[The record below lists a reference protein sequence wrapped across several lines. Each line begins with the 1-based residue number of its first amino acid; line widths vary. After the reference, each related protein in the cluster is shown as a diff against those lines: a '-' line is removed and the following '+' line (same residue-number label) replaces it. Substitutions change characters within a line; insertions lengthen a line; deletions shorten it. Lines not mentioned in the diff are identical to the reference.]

1 MAEKRVKLRTI
12 EELENYRRKVSK
24 AEKEEGP
31 TVRVCCGTGCLASGS
46 MKVVEALKEETE
58 RRGINLR
65 IVPTGCQ
72 GFCERGPLVTVL
84 PNDIFYQKV
93 SDFDAAKILDLTV
106 GRGKEISW
114 LLYCDERTGGVA
126 FKKEEIPFYQ
136 KQQRIVLQHCG
147 VIDPTN
153 IDDYIAAGGY
163 TALAKTLFIEPEA
176 VINEVKKSGLRG
188 RGGAGFPTGP
198 KWEYTR
204 KSRGNRKF
212 IICNGDE
219 GDPGAFMDRS
229 ILEGDPHSVLEGM
242 IICARAVG
250 NCREGYVYVRE
261 EYPLAVK
268 NVNTAIEQARELGL
282 LGENI
287 LGSGL
292 NFDLEVRRGA
302 GAFVCGE
309 STALMFSIEGKRGMP
324 RVTPPRSTE
333 AGLWGK
339 PTCLNNVETLAA
351 VPLIINQGAD
361 WFASIGTENSKGT
374 KIFALTGQVKNT
386 GLIEVPMGTTIRE
399 VVFDIGGGI
408 LGDKKFKAV
417 QIGGPSGGCVT
428 EEHLDIP
435 VDFESLDEVGAMM
448 GSGGLVVM
456 DESTCMVEIARFFL
470 SFTQKESCGKCPP
483 CRIGTYEML
492 DILTRIVEGKGKE
505 GDIELLENMG
515 KKIIETSLCGLG
527 KSAPNPVL
535 STIRYFRDE
544 YEAHIRDKY
553 CPAGA
558 CRALGTYRINEDD
571 CVLCGLCKEACVYD
585 AVMEE
590 RNRYFIDS
598 LYCEKCGACVD
609 VCPTGCVLVEGK
621 KVVKV

>member
-1 MAEKRVKLRTI
+1 MKMQGKLKTIKEIEDLQKKLAEA
-12 EELENYRRKVSK
+12 RKKMSS
-24 AEKEEGP
+24 AI
-31 TVRVCCGTGCLASGS
+31 TVCCGTGCLASGS
-46 MKVVEALKEETE
+46 LKVVEAVKEEAE
-58 RRGINLR
+58 KRGIALR
-65 IVPTGCQ
+65 IIPTGCQ
-72 GFCERGPLVTVL
+72 GFCERGPLVTVQ
-84 PNDIFYQKV
+84 PSNIFYQRV

-106 GRGKEISW
+106 ARGREISW
-114 LLYCDERTGGVA
+114 LLYFNEETGKVA
-126 FKKEEIPFYQ
+126 FKAEEIPFYK
-136 KQQRIVLQHCG
+136 KQNRMVLAHCG
-147 VIDPTN
+147 VLDPAN
-153 IDDYIAAGGY
+153 IEDYLAVGGY
-163 TALAKTLFIEPEA
+163 TALAKALFMEPET
-176 VINEVKKSGLRG
+176 VIEEVKKSGLRG
-188 RGGAGFPTGP
+188 RGGAGFPTGL
-198 KWEYTR
+198 KWEHTR
-204 KSRGNRKF
+204 KSRGERKF
-212 IICNGDE
+212 VICNGDE

-229 ILEGDPHSVLEGM
+229 ILEGDPHSVVEGM
-242 IICARAVG
+242 IICAFAVG

-268 NVNTAIEQARELGL
+268 HVSIAIEQAREYGL

-333 AGLWGK
+333 AGLWSK
-339 PTCLNNVETLAA
+339 PTCLNNVETFAN
-351 VPLIINQGAD
+351 VPIILNKGAD
-361 WFASIGTENSKGT
+361 WFVSVGTENSKGT
-374 KIFALTGQVKNT
+374 KIFALTGHVKNT

-408 LGDKKFKAV
+408 PGDKKFKAV

-428 EEHLDIP
+428 EEYLDIP
-435 VDFESLDEVGAMM
+435 IDFESLNKVGAMM

-492 DILTRIVEGKGKE
+492 DILTRIVEGKGRE
-505 GDIELLENMG
+505 GDIELLE
-515 KKIIETSLCGLG
+515 KISRKIIETSLCGLG

-535 STIRYFRDE
+535 STIRHFRDE
-544 YEAHIRDKY
+544 YEAHIKDKY
-553 CPAGA
+553 CPAGT
-558 CRALGTYRINEDD
+558 CKALGTYRINEDD
-571 CVLCGLCKEACVYD
+571 CVLCGLCKEACAYD
-585 AVMEE
+585 AILEE
-590 RNRYFIDS
+590 RSRYFIDQ
-598 LYCEKCGACVD
+598 LLCERCGACVP
-609 VCPTGCVLVEGK
+609 VCPVECVLVEGK